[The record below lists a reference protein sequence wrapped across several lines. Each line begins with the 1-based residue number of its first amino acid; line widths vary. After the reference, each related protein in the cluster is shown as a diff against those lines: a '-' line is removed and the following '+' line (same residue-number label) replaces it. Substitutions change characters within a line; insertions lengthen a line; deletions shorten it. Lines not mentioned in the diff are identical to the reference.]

1 MKTNGE
7 PIFCSNVGRDGK
19 TCGANLTQNPRA
31 VILKVVR
38 SYYGSIQN
46 VNGEPRGK
54 KADDWKTNIQ
64 QEGDRIHSASCVKC
78 GGSVYDQLRNVGLLE
93 SRSGM
98 IFDDEE
104 EPIPMMVMSVT
115 EEE

>member
-1 MKTNGE
+1 MYAAGSREPANPKKDGEMKTNGE

-54 KADDWKTNIQ
+54 KADD
-64 QEGDRIHSASCVKC
+64 
-78 GGSVYDQLRNVGLLE
+78 
-93 SRSGM
+93 
-98 IFDDEE
+98 
-104 EPIPMMVMSVT
+104 
-115 EEE
+115 